1 MAIVCSVFLT
11 EKKRYQKKIR
21 WSKKTTRAWTILA
34 TSWYGGDLF
43 FLIEMSLGITQINK
57 RSYIRFHVLWWTAVV
72 DVVMPID
79 FIVCHSPQAVCSFV
93 PGGHHTR
100 GEIGPNKSNMLD
112 IPDLRSERS
121 RHPSEQTRAVLTHH
135 TRQEYLI
142 RLFYDNRSILKIVGR
157 GESGLKSA

>member
-1 MAIVCSVFLT
+1 M
-11 EKKRYQKKIR
+11 
-21 WSKKTTRAWTILA
+21 
-34 TSWYGGDLF
+34 F

-79 FIVCHSPQAVCSFV
+79 FIYFTQAACSFV

-100 GEIGPNKSNMLD
+100 GEIGPKKSNMLD

-121 RHPSEQTRAVLTHH
+121 RRPSEQTRAVLTHH